1 MKRALVSVSDKTGL
15 VEFVKGLVDCGYEII
30 STGGT
35 KKALE
40 EAGLNPI
47 GISDVTGFPEIM
59 DGRVKT
65 LHPKVHGA
73 LLCVRDN
80 PEHVKQLQELGIE
93 YIDLVCVN
101 LYPFKETVQKKG
113 VTHEEIIE
121 NIDIGGP
128 SMLRS
133 ASKNYKSIT
142 VVCDPK
148 DYDKVLKESQENG
161 DTCPVTREF
170 LAAKVFRHTARYDAM
185 IADYLTKKTGEE
197 FPESLTITFD
207 KVQDLRYGEN
217 PHQKAA
223 FYKGMNPQYSLANAT
238 QLHGKELSYNNI
250 QDGNAAIEILKDFEG
265 QCAAVGLKH
274 MNPCGVG
281 IGENI
286 EAAWDKAYE
295 ADPVSIFGGIVAL
308 NDTVEKGLAEKLSKI
323 FLEIIIAPDFTPE
336 ALEILTRKKNIRLM
350 KLDTT
355 LSVNTSL
362 KYTNVNDGLLVQEMD
377 MHQIKEEDLRCV
389 TNRKPTPEEI
399 KQLLFGWKVVK
410 HVKSNAIVLVKD
422 DMTIGVGAGQM
433 NRVGSAKIAIEEAG
447 EKAKG
452 SVMASDA
459 FFPMPDTVE
468 EAIKAGVTAIIQPG
482 GSIRD
487 QDSIDVCNEHG
498 IAMVYTGIRHF
509 KH

>member
-1 MKRALVSVSDKTGL
+1 M
-15 VEFVKGLVDCGYEII
+15 
-30 STGGT
+30 
-35 KKALE
+35 
-40 EAGLNPI
+40 
-47 GISDVTGFPEIM
+47 
-59 DGRVKT
+59 
-65 LHPKVHGA
+65 
-73 LLCVRDN
+73 
-80 PEHVKQLQELGIE
+80 
-93 YIDLVCVN
+93 
-101 LYPFKETVQKKG
+101 
-113 VTHEEIIE
+113 
-121 NIDIGGP
+121 
-128 SMLRS
+128 
-133 ASKNYKSIT
+133 
-142 VVCDPK
+142 
-148 DYDKVLKESQENG
+148 
-161 DTCPVTREF
+161 
-170 LAAKVFRHTARYDAM
+170 
-185 IADYLTKKTGEE
+185 
-197 FPESLTITFD
+197 
-207 KVQDLRYGEN
+207 
-217 PHQKAA
+217 
-223 FYKGMNPQYSLANAT
+223 ANAT